1 MRSVA
6 KRVLAFLLLGGIAA
20 GTASA
25 ASREG
30 DTKRSL
36 FDQGETRGDGSGFVF
51 RSFAL
56 FVCLVLDGSGGWK
69 RKSAGKGFALL
80 LGHIRERQLAL
91 LGPFVHLLFCGSLL
105 LDRKSVV

>member
-6 KRVLAFLLLGGIAA
+6 KRVLAFVLLGGIAA

-36 FDQGETRGDGSGFVF
+36 FDSKFV
-51 RSFAL
+51 
-56 FVCLVLDGSGGWK
+56 VD
-69 RKSAGKGFALL
+69 
-80 LGHIRERQLAL
+80 LG
-91 LGPFVHLLFCGSLL
+91 LGRVTYGY
-105 LDRKSVV
+105 